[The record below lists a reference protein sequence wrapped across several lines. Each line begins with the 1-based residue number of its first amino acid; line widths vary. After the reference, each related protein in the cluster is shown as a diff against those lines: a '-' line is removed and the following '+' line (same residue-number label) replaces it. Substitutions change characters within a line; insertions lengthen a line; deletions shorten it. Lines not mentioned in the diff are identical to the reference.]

1 MSDNAANTPLHD
13 LAYVETCVSKA
24 IERFDADYKFDN
36 DNTYYHVDKEFGEVV
51 SVTPACLVGQIL
63 GDIGV
68 DELMQTQIA
77 TTLHNGQSIRDLTKS
92 FGLPIDE
99 AALEFLD
106 QVQQLND
113 MAVPWHRILEEV
125 PLPTMLHSVR

>member
-1 MSDNAANTPLHD
+1 MTDTPTDKPLYD

-36 DNTYYHVDKEFGEVV
+36 DNTYYHVEKEFGDVL

-63 GDIGV
+63 EDIGV

-77 TTLHNGQSIRDLTKS
+77 LFHNGASIRDLTKAM
-92 FGLPIDE
+92 GLPIDD
-99 AALEFLD
+99 AALDFLD

-113 MAVPWHRILEEV
+113 TAVPWHRILEEV
-125 PLPTMLHSVR
+125 PSPTMLHSVR

>member
-1 MSDNAANTPLHD
+1 MSDNAANTPLYD

-36 DNTYYHVDKEFGEVV
+36 DNTYYHVDMEFGEVV
-51 SVTPACLVGQIL
+51 SVKPACLVGQIL

-68 DELMQTQIA
+68 DDLMRTQIA
-77 TTLHNGQSIRDLTKS
+77 MLHNNQSIRDLTEAV
-92 FGLPIDE
+92 GLPIDE

-125 PLPTMLHSVR
+125 PSITTLHSVR